1 MLQSHDTRCGL
12 VRMMRRGFEGFGL
25 VYGYRELKAKF
36 AAIYGIIFLTGLIIV
51 WSIDLQSP
59 IPIVIEA
66 MAVWLTVELARRK
79 KRRRRGASED

>member
-1 MLQSHDTRCGL
+1 MGIE
-12 VRMMRRGFEGFGL
+12 M
-25 VYGYRELKAKF
+25 KANF
-36 AAIYGIIFLTGLIIV
+36 AAIFAIIFLTGIIIV

-79 KRRRRGASED
+79 KRRRRSVSED

>member
-1 MLQSHDTRCGL
+1 MG
-12 VRMMRRGFEGFGL
+12 
-25 VYGYRELKAKF
+25 RELKAKF
-36 AAIYGIIFLTGLIIV
+36 AAIYGIIFLTGFIIV